1 MDIQSFFTAHP
12 AAVGETYIE
21 HLGMATS
28 FGSRMVLA
36 GLACMMHGLLPFVFV
51 RTGSRTIAELN
62 QRMIAGRSVRKNR
75 NATPDFTVSLNLDQ
89 VGR

>member
-1 MDIQSFFTAHP
+1 MDIQSLFTAHP

-21 HLGMATS
+21 HLRMATS

-51 RTGSRTIAELN
+51 RTGSRTVVELN
-62 QRMIAGRSVRKNR
+62 QRMIAGRAVHKNR
-75 NATPDFTVSLNLDQ
+75 NPSPDFAVGLNLEQ